1 MEDNSDSNK
10 TSAFESGNENFD
22 WIYLQNFS
30 KKMKKIYTQFPLK
43 SWKNIIFNPDELQI
57 RDGGLYYQGTVNK
70 ILRKDVF
77 MGLDFHEE
85 VHGAIDFNFRKVYK
99 IDYGQLH
106 KNNIYP
112 DFFVY
117 KIEAKNFFDLIDSRK
132 YMMILH
138 HKNNIPENAKFISIL
153 GEIKSSYNGCHS
165 PSLQNEDYE
174 KFLESANQLKNDEYI
189 ILMYIYDNSFQ
200 FFDRDYNNIPVE
212 EIPIIYGYVPKL
224 YYEDCYCKYNELIDL
239 LKLNIEKIDLHD
251 KTKFKK
257 SRRELEKENIELAQ
271 KYQKVAQKYQK
282 VAQVAQKYEE
292 VAEENKRLHELLQS
306 SKKNRKDSILC
317 YILIS
322 LIGVIILAYL
332 LKKFNLF
339 SLF

>member
-1 MEDNSDSNK
+1 M
-10 TSAFESGNENFD
+10 
-22 WIYLQNFS
+22 
-30 KKMKKIYTQFPLK
+30 
-43 SWKNIIFNPDELQI
+43 
-57 RDGGLYYQGTVNK
+57 YYQGTVYK

-77 MGLDFHEE
+77 KGLNFHEKRD
-85 VHGAIDFNFRKVYK
+85 GAIDFNFKNVYK
-99 IDYGQLH
+99 IDYDQLH

-112 DFFVY
+112 DFYVY
-117 KIEAKNFFDLIDSRK
+117 KIEAKKFFDIIKSRS

-138 HKNNIPENAKFISIL
+138 HENNIPKDAKFISIL
-153 GEIKSSYNGCHS
+153 GEIKSSYNFCHS
-165 PSLQNEDYE
+165 PSLQNQDYE
-174 KFLESANQLKNDEYI
+174 KFIKFANRLKNDEYI

-200 FFDRDYNNIPVE
+200 FFDKDYNYTPE
-212 EIPIIYGYVPKL
+212 EKSPIIYGYVPKL

-257 SRRELEKENIELAQ
+257 RRRELEKENIELAQ
-271 KYQKVAQKYQK
+271 KYEEVAQKYEEL
-282 VAQVAQKYEE
+282 AQKYEE
-292 VAEENKRLHELLQS
+292 VAQENKRLHELLQS